1 MINAHEAKVQN
12 PYVSTKEYFHSLEYI
27 VGSFF
32 GMFEFVSINHNLESE
47 LMNFLTNRALVQEL
61 ACKLFK
67 YYILL

>member
-1 MINAHEAKVQN
+1 MLMKQKCKTHT
-12 PYVSTKEYFHSLEYI
+12 YDVSTKEYFHSLEYI